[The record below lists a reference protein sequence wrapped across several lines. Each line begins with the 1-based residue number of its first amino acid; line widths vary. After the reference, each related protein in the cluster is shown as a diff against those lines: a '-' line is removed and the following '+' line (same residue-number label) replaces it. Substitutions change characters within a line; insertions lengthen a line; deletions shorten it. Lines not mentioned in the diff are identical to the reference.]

1 MLRNRMIRYFLPM
14 LLFAMLSLLGCSSEN
29 IRGKNIVIMVPD
41 GMGISNVTAA
51 RIFRNG
57 PDGAPLSFETLSQI
71 GYQRTHS
78 KDSTLTDS
86 AAAASAWACGEKFNN
101 NEISCHDNDK
111 DKICDSGGSP
121 STILEMAKSKGKS
134 AGLVATSTITHAT
147 PAVWASHVH
156 HRNCE
161 TEIARQYIDVTGV
174 DVILGGGFGSNHI
187 GYNEDGSRTDDY
199 RCAQYAGQD
208 INAVIASSRTK
219 GYAYVKTRS
228 ELNTAVSL
236 GFSKILGLFTSEGKT
251 PETFRVDPALYPWP
265 ADEPTLADM
274 TIAALDVL
282 EENKK
287 GFFLMVEGSQID
299 WANHANA
306 NASPLNPS
314 DPAAIHTQALKQQI
328 GETLAFDEAVKA
340 VLNWMQQQS
349 SGGNETLLIV
359 VPDHDCGGF
368 AINGPNGKLSKA
380 GDLVDDGWTSNEHT
394 VEDTVVWSQGPH
406 SGKLGKAI
414 DNTAIFTVMKEALG
428 IQ

>member
-1 MLRNRMIRYFLPM
+1 MIRSLFL
-14 LLFAMLSLLGCSSEN
+14 LLFLLALYPFSGCASSN
-29 IRGKNIVIMVPD
+29 ARAKNIILMVPD
-41 GMGISNVTAA
+41 GLGISNVTAA

-57 PDGAPLSFETLSQI
+57 PDGAPLSFETLPEI

-78 KDSTLTDS
+78 KDSTVTDS

-101 NEISCHDNDK
+101 NEISCHDNDR
-111 DKICDSGGSP
+111 DTICDAGGSP
-121 STILEMAKSKGKS
+121 STILEMAKSRGKS

-174 DVILGGGFGSNHI
+174 DVLLGGGFGSNQI
-187 GYNEDGSRTDDY
+187 DYDENGAIRTDAY
-199 RCAQYAGQD
+199 HCSRLPGQD
-208 INAVIASSRTK
+208 NHAITASAQSK
-219 GYAYVKTRS
+219 GYAYVTARS
-228 ELNTAVSL
+228 ELNAAVSR
-236 GFSKILGLFTSEGKT
+236 GFSKILGLFAPKGKT
-251 PETFRVDPALYPWP
+251 PETFRVDPPFYPWP

-274 TIAALDVL
+274 TSAALDVL
-282 EENKK
+282 EKNKK

-314 DPAAIHTQALKQQI
+314 DPAAIPVQALKQQI

-349 SGGNETLLIV
+349 SRGNETLLIV
-359 VPDHDCGGF
+359 VPDHDCAGF
-368 AINGPNGKLSKA
+368 AINGPNGKLSRA
-380 GDLVDDGWTSNEHT
+380 GELVDDGWTSNEHT
-394 VEDTVVWSQGPH
+394 AEDTVVWSQGPN

>member
-1 MLRNRMIRYFLPM
+1 MTRSLFL
-14 LLFAMLSLLGCSSEN
+14 LLFLLAIYPFPGCASSN
-29 IRGKNIVIMVPD
+29 ARAKNIILMVPD

-51 RIFRNG
+51 RIFKNG
-57 PDGAPLSFETLSQI
+57 PDGAPLSFETLPEI
-71 GYQRTHS
+71 GYQRTHA
-78 KDSTLTDS
+78 KDSTVTDS
-86 AAAASAWACGEKFNN
+86 AAAASACACGEKFNN
-101 NEISCHDNDK
+101 NEIACHDDDRNN
-111 DKICDSGGSP
+111 ICDPGGSP

-161 TEIARQYIDVTGV
+161 TEIARQYIDVSGV
-174 DVILGGGFGSNHI
+174 DVVLGGGFGGNHM
-187 GYNEDGSRTDDY
+187 GYNEDGSIRTDDY

-208 INAVIASSRTK
+208 IHAVIASARTK

-228 ELNTAVSL
+228 ELNSAVSH
-236 GFSKILGLFTSEGKT
+236 GFSKILGLFAREGKT

-265 ADEPTLADM
+265 ADEPTLGDM

-282 EENKK
+282 EKNKK

-299 WANHANA
+299 WANHSNA
-306 NASPLNPS
+306 DASPLNPL
-314 DPAAIHTQALKQQI
+314 DPAAIHAQALKQQI

-340 VLNWMQQQS
+340 ALNWMQQQS
-349 SGGNETLLIV
+349 SRGNETLLIV

-368 AINGPNGKLSKA
+368 AINGPNGKLSRA
-380 GDLVDDGWTSNEHT
+380 SELVDDGWTSDEHT
-394 VEDTVVWSQGPH
+394 AEDTVVWSQGPN

-414 DNTAIFTVMKEALG
+414 DNTDIFTVMKEALG